1 MRRGKKQWV
10 VIALIGEFFVFMI
23 LAIASY
29 SYVHSDVENDVQS
42 QMLAVARY
50 AAESIDAATLQQI
63 QSPDDEFFA
72 RVKKE
77 LRHIESTYGLR
88 EGLAY
93 VVQMEKNR
101 PVFSVMT
108 NEQPFRGHA
117 YPSEIA
123 FQIRRVFQNQDV
135 VRDLYEDRNG
145 EFISVLVP
153 IRDDGRVIA
162 ALEIDFLGQDY
173 RQAVLNRLS
182 PLLGGLALLLLIPFA
197 LIIVITLRLHK
208 TQEREARARDA
219 VHERE
224 LEAAR
229 QREQFEVEVVNKQ
242 MEAQRK
248 QTEALDEQRRQF
260 FRMIV
265 HDMKTPLAS
274 IQLIMDMMAKEIKD
288 SSVYVDR
295 VKGQFNQL
303 TSLIDDIA
311 LLNNLEHHGFK
322 PKREVVDISD
332 LIGKAITGLDE
343 VAHAKGL
350 RFKALLRPMTLEGDS
365 GLFRRL
371 ISNLLGNAI
380 RHSPSNA
387 DIQVAVASFNDE
399 VIVKITN
406 PSQRPIDPGTLGKMF
421 QPFQR
426 TNESKDIL
434 GKSSGMGLSIS
445 KAIVEAHGGRIFAE
459 APDGTLI
466 TFVVQIPLH
475 VSARER
481 RVA

>member
-1 MRRGKKQWV
+1 MRLGKTQWV
-10 VIALIGEFFVFMI
+10 LMTLIVEWVIFLI
-23 LAIASY
+23 LAGASY
-29 SYVHSDVENDVQS
+29 SYIRSDVENDVQS

-50 AAESIDAATLQQI
+50 AAESIDAAILKQV

-101 PVFSVMT
+101 PVFSIMT

-117 YPSEIA
+117 YPSEIG
-123 FQIRRVFQNQDV
+123 FQIRRVFQGQDV

-153 IRDDGRVIA
+153 IRDGGDVIA

-173 RQAVLNRLS
+173 RTAVLNRLQ
-182 PLLGGLALLLLIPFA
+182 PLLGGLALVLLVPFA
-197 LIIVITLRLHK
+197 FIIVITFRLHK
-208 TQEREARARDA
+208 TQTREARARDA
-219 VHERE
+219 AHQKE
-224 LEAAR
+224 LEAIR

-242 MEAQRK
+242 MEAQRR
-248 QTEALDEQRRQF
+248 QAEALDEQRRQF

-295 VKGQFNQL
+295 VKGQFGQL

-311 LLNNLEHHGFK
+311 LLNNLEQHGFT
-322 PKREVVDISD
+322 PRREVVDISD
-332 LIGKAITGLDE
+332 VIGKTITGLE
-343 VAHAKGL
+343 EAARTKGL

-365 GLFRRL
+365 ALFRRL
-371 ISNLLGNAI
+371 LSNLL
-380 RHSPSNA
+380 SNA
-387 DIQVAVASFNDE
+387 VRYSSSNSEIQVAVASINDE
-399 VIVKITN
+399 IIVKVSN
-406 PSQRPIDPGTLGKMF
+406 ASLRPVDQETLKKMF

-426 TNESKDIL
+426 LGETSDIL

-459 APDGTLI
+459 SDDGSTV
-466 TFVVQIPLH
+466 TFVFQVPLRTPSRQRH
-475 VSARER
+475 VA
-481 RVA
+481 

>member
-1 MRRGKKQWV
+1 MRRGKKKWV
-10 VIALIGEFFVFMI
+10 LTALISELVIFLI
-23 LAIASY
+23 LAGASY
-29 SYVHSDVENDVQS
+29 TYIRHDVENDVQT

-50 AAESIDAATLQQI
+50 AAESIDAATLKQI

-93 VVQMEKNR
+93 VVEMEKNR

-108 NEQPFRGHA
+108 NEQPFRGHT

-123 FQIRRVFQNQDV
+123 FQIRRVFQGQDV

-145 EFISVLVP
+145 MFISVLVP
-153 IRDDGRVIA
+153 IRDGERVIA
-162 ALEIDFLGQDY
+162 ALEIDFLGEDY
-173 RQAVLNRLS
+173 QRAVFSRLS
-182 PLLGGLALLLLIPFA
+182 PLLGGLALVLLVPFA
-197 LIIVITLRLHK
+197 FIIVITFRLHK
-208 TQEREARARDA
+208 IQEREARSR
-219 VHERE
+219 
-224 LEAAR
+224 EAAHQKEVETIR

-242 MEAQRK
+242 MEAQRR
-248 QTEALDEQRRQF
+248 QAEALDEQRRQF

-295 VKGQFNQL
+295 VKGQFGQL
-303 TSLIDDIA
+303 ISLIDDIA
-311 LLNNLEHHGFK
+311 LLNNLEQHGFA
-322 PKREVVDISD
+322 PKREVVDLTD
-332 LIGKAITGLDE
+332 VIGKTITGLDE
-343 VAHAKGL
+343 AAKTKGL

-371 ISNLLGNAI
+371 ISNLLSNAV
-380 RHSPSNA
+380 RHSASQSE
-387 DIQVAVASFNDE
+387 IQIAVASIHEE
-399 VIVKITN
+399 VVVKITN
-406 PSQRPIDPGTLGKMF
+406 TSLRPIDQEMLKKMF

-426 TNESKDIL
+426 MGEASDIL

-459 APDGTLI
+459 SADGSTV
-466 TFVVQIPLH
+466 TFVFQIPLNAA
-475 VSARER
+475 SRQR